1 MQRPFHRRITVAK
14 QGTGAR
20 QGTGRVARLA
30 GTLSLAVLLAGCGS
44 MVGTGFSGSGNGFGG
59 FGGARQPAAEAD
71 GYTMRRL
78 TGRDDAVEPLQ
89 PDTTVSW
96 PKQDEER
103 PSIFETEEERR
114 AREGQPRQSR
124 RGSSTESPDIAIPRE
139 DVTTPPR
146 TEPRALAAPPPVDS
160 RGQGIP
166 GAPAGTVTTG
176 GNTFGGP
183 AGSGTVLRDGGTTT
197 LMGADGTI
205 RVVPTPR

>member
-1 MQRPFHRRITVAK
+1 MQRPSDRRI
-14 QGTGAR
+14 GGAR
-20 QGTGRVARLA
+20 LAQLA
-30 GTLSLAVLLAGCGS
+30 GTLSLTVLLAGCGGV
-44 MVGTGFSGSGNGFGG
+44 VGTGFSGSGNGFGG
-59 FGGARQPAAEAD
+59 FGGARQPATEAD

-78 TGRDDAVEPLQ
+78 TGRDDAVAPLE
-89 PDTTVSW
+89 PDTTVAW

-103 PSIFETEEERR
+103 QSIFETEDERR

-124 RGSSTESPDIAIPRE
+124 RGSGTESPDIAIPRE
-139 DVTTPPR
+139 DVTPPR
-146 TEPRALAAPPPVDS
+146 RTDPRALAAPPPPDN

-176 GNTFGGP
+176 GAGSTGTFGGP

>member
-1 MQRPFHRRITVAK
+1 MQRPSHRRTE
-14 QGTGAR
+14 GAR
-20 QGTGRVARLA
+20 LARIA
-30 GTLSLAVLLAGCGS
+30 GTLSLAVLLAGCS
-44 MVGTGFSGSGNGFGG
+44 SVVGTGFSGSGNGFGG
-59 FGGARQPAAEAD
+59 FGGARQPATEAD

-89 PDTTVSW
+89 PDTTISW

-103 PSIFETEEERR
+103 PSVFETEDERR
-114 AREGQPRQSR
+114 AREGQPRQGQSR
-124 RGSSTESPDIAIPRE
+124 RGSSSESPDIAIPRE
-139 DVTTPPR
+139 DVTQPRR
-146 TEPRALAAPPPVDS
+146 TEPRALASPPPPDN

-176 GNTFGGP
+176 GAGSTGTFGGP

-205 RVVPTPR
+205 RTVPTPR

>member
-1 MQRPFHRRITVAK
+1 MQRPFHRRTEIAG
-14 QGTGAR
+14 QGL
-20 QGTGRVARLA
+20 GRAARLA
-30 GTLSLAVLLAGCGS
+30 GSLSLVVLLAGCGS

-89 PDTTVSW
+89 PDTTISW
-96 PKQDEER
+96 PKPDEER

-114 AREGQPRQSR
+114 AREGQPRQGQTQSR

-139 DVTTPPR
+139 DVTQPPR
-146 TEPRALAAPPPVDS
+146 RDPRALAAPPPAES

-166 GAPAGTVTTG
+166 GAPAGTVITG

>member
-1 MQRPFHRRITVAK
+1 MQRPFHRRTPRTG
-14 QGTGAR
+14 QGGA
-20 QGTGRVARLA
+20 GLARLA

-59 FGGARQPAAEAD
+59 FGGARQPASEAD

-89 PDTTVSW
+89 PDTTVAW
-96 PKQDEER
+96 PKQDDER
-103 PSIFETEEERR
+103 QSIFETEEERR
-114 AREGQPRQSR
+114 AREGQRQGQSR
-124 RGSSTESPDIAIPRE
+124 RGSSSESPDIAIPRE
-139 DVTTPPR
+139 DVTQPPR
-146 TEPRALAAPPPVDS
+146 RDPRALAAPPPADN